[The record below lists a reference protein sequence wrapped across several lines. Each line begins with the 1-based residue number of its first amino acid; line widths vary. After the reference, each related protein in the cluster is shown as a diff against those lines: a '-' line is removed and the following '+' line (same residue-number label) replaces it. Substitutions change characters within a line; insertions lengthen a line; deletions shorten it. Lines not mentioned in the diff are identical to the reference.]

1 MTVPRVRPMSSDD
14 PGSTDPT
21 RDQHVEVDLAA
32 FLPEGTS
39 LGDST
44 PGDGTDLTS
53 PDAATEPDPGPAV
66 DLAALVPVEHD
77 LDAVEAAIA
86 ALDAG
91 TYGTCQVCG
100 DAMPTADLAD
110 EPVRRACARHV
121 A

>member
-1 MTVPRVRPMSSDD
+1 MSSDEA
-14 PGSTDPT
+14 GSTDPT

-110 EPVRRACARHV
+110 EPVRRACARH
-121 A
+121 AA

>member
-1 MTVPRVRPMSSDD
+1 MSSDD
-14 PGSTDPT
+14 PGTTDPT
-21 RDQHVEVDLAA
+21 RDHHVEVDLAA

-77 LDAVEAAIA
+77 LDVVEAAIA

-91 TYGTCQVCG
+91 TYGICQVCG
-100 DAMPTADLAD
+100 EAMPTADLAD
-110 EPVRRACARHV
+110 EPVRRACARH
-121 A
+121 AA

>member
-1 MTVPRVRPMSSDD
+1 MSSDD
-14 PGSTDPT
+14 PGTTDPT
-21 RDQHVEVDLAA
+21 RDHHVEVDLAA

-91 TYGTCQVCG
+91 TYGICQVC
-100 DAMPTADLAD
+100 DEAMPTADLAD
-110 EPVRRACARHV
+110 EPVRRACARH
-121 A
+121 AA